1 MGRLS
6 DGVLLRRGNI
16 PDDDGAVEAPAGHEP
31 GVGRP
36 GDAGHLKIERPF
48 SVPNKLIFLLTFLA
62 LVPIR
67 HYMGRLVII
76 FFIYMDELD
85 HAIYRAWIHFF
96 KHPDIRA
103 EILFGLTWN
112 RTKVLLLHKRT
123 L

>member
-48 SVPNKLIFLLTFLA
+48 SVPNKLFSTHIPCTCTNSPLNGEARNYL
-62 LVPIR
+62 
-67 HYMGRLVII
+67 
-76 FFIYMDELD
+76 FIYMDELD
-85 HAIYRAWIHFF
+85 HAIYRVWIQFF
-96 KHPDIRA
+96 Q
-103 EILFGLTWN
+103 TS
-112 RTKVLLLHKRT
+112 
-123 L
+123 